1 MSNESGIHP
10 KGWRILLRPL
20 EVEDKTESGIIIS
33 SKERPI
39 LDHHTDERHWD
50 QFLIEVKDN
59 PAPAP
64 KPATIGSLAKSL
76 IKAVK

>member
-1 MSNESGIHP
+1 MA
-10 KGWRILLRPL
+10 W
-20 EVEDKTESGIIIS
+20 KTKEECWINGKRYISGIIIS